1 MGQIID
7 LSHFSIWL
15 LILSACKGF
24 ALFTIIH
31 TLYKDKFNSFITLI
45 TTLVSASVW
54 NIASQYVKLQ
64 AEKNSVFTLLIYILL
79 ILFIF
84 AVFAISIDTKAK
96 NKITGSLLI
105 FAIYI
110 FIWIGTSALLSF
122 VWSKLGY
129 QNLIDNLPIYKSTIA
144 LTLSN
149 ALTYLVGGYVVSFLL
164 RLFKIKA
171 KDFKAK
177 YLYFYIF
184 PITNILPIIIC
195 ATQKAFWE
203 KSSAD
208 LLYQNILICIT
219 FAVVSAI
226 DFASIFIVDAIRKTD
241 EKNNELL
248 VLSTKNEIEYQSL
261 ELIKAERESLRH
273 VKHDIKNIHLTVKEL
288 ILSGKSEQ
296 ALDILNQSNDELT
309 SIDGIRLCN
318 NDIINTVFYI
328 KSKEAKTE
336 NIKLNVEADIQN
348 DVKIQNIDLARILL
362 NLCDNAINA
371 TSECD
376 KKEIDFSITVS
387 DKQIKIDTINPFIN
401 KKREIREGHGN
412 GTKIIKEIAKNHGG
426 DYKASGE
433 NGIYTTH
440 TTLRNI
446 EISTKV
452 KTS

>member
-15 LILSACKGF
+15 LILSTCKGF

-45 TTLVSASVW
+45 TTLISVSAW
-54 NIASQYVKLQ
+54 NIINQYVKIL
-64 AEKNSVFTLLIYILL
+64 AEQNGIFTLLSYALL

-84 AVFAISIDTKAK
+84 VIFAISIDTKTK

-105 FAIYI
+105 FVIYI
-110 FIWIGTSALLSF
+110 LIWIGTSAFLSF
-122 VWSKLGY
+122 IWSKLGY
-129 QNLIDNLPIYKSTIA
+129 QNLVDNLPIYKSTIA

-149 ALTYLVGGYVVSFLL
+149 ALTYLVGGYTVSFFL

-184 PITNILPIIIC
+184 PITNILPIIIS

-203 KSSAD
+203 KSSTN

-219 FAVVSAI
+219 FAVVAII

-241 EKNNELL
+241 EKNDELL
-248 VLSTKNEIEYQSL
+248 VLSTKNEIEYQNI

-273 VKHDIKNIHLTVKEL
+273 IKHDIKNIHLTAKEL
-288 ILSGKSEQ
+288 ILSGKTEQ
-296 ALDILNQSNDELT
+296 ALEILNQSNNELAN
-309 SIDGIRLCN
+309 IDGLNLCN

-328 KSKEAKTE
+328 KSKEAKAE
-336 NIKLNVEADIQN
+336 NISFNIDIDIQN
-348 DVKIQNIDLARILL
+348 DVKIQDIDLARILL

-371 TSECD
+371 TKECD
-376 KKEIDFSITVS
+376 EKEIDFSITVS
-387 DKQIKIDTINPFIN
+387 DKQIRIDTKNPFLN
-401 KKREIREGHGN
+401 KKKEIRKGHGN
-412 GTKIIKEIAKNHGG
+412 GTKIIKEIAQKHGG
-426 DYKASGE
+426 DYNASGE

-446 EISTKV
+446 ETNA
-452 KTS
+452 